1 MSPQIGMYNAG
12 LIELGGPYWQKVQH
26 GSEDET
32 MKMKCEGRGLN
43 PLRIATVTAV
53 LSAALSLPAS
63 AQVTIQFAVPGIV
76 VDVPRRAQMWCAEAF
91 GPVAIVERAASV
103 DEALALA
110 NDSPFGLQGALFTA
124 SLASAMRFS
133 EEFDVGSLWVNEA
146 SRFRLD
152 MYPFGGVK
160 RSGFGREGVRYA
172 LEEMSQLKFT
182 GIRFQ

>member
-76 VDVPRRAQMWCAEAF
+76 VDVGDPYFYSPRPCPGCWYGEWGGRTGYHRGGGRPWEREHSEA
-91 GPVAIVERAASV
+91 
-103 DEALALA
+103 DHH
-110 NDSPFGLQGALFTA
+110 
-124 SLASAMRFS
+124 
-133 EEFDVGSLWVNEA
+133 
-146 SRFRLD
+146 
-152 MYPFGGVK
+152 
-160 RSGFGREGVRYA
+160 GREARRDNHHEGHR
-172 LEEMSQLKFT
+172 
-182 GIRFQ
+182 